1 MSMPQLDR
9 DGDVFVLTIG
19 DDENR
24 FHPDWIARV
33 SELLDEVAA
42 ADAPR
47 ALVTTATGKFFSNGL
62 DLDWLGQHP
71 DQIDPYVASV
81 HELLAKLLVLPV
93 PTAAA
98 LQGHTFAAGAM
109 LALAHDWR
117 VMRADRGFFCLPEA
131 DIRIPFTVGMTA
143 LIQAKL
149 PPAAATDT
157 MIGAK
162 RFGGADAAAAGLVS
176 AAASEE
182 ELLAA
187 ALDLVRPHAAKDA
200 ATLGTIKQRMYA
212 GALEAL
218 RAVEGNIF
226 GATT

>member
-1 MSMPQLDR
+1 MPTLDR
-9 DGDVFVLTIG
+9 DGDVFVLHLG

-24 FHPDWIARV
+24 FHPDWMAEVR
-33 SELLDEVAA
+33 ELLDEVAA
-42 ADAPR
+42 AEAPR

-71 DQIDPYVASV
+71 DQVDAYVASV
-81 HELLAKLLVLPV
+81 HELFATLLVLPV
-93 PTAAA
+93 PSVAA

-143 LIQAKL
+143 LVQSKL
-149 PPAAATDT
+149 PPAAATHA

-162 RFGGADAAAAGLVS
+162 RFGGEDAAAACLVDL
-176 AAASEE
+176 AASEDE
-182 ELLAA
+182 VLSTAVELAG
-187 ALDLVRPHAAKDA
+187 RHASKDG

-212 GALEAL
+212 GALRAL
-218 RAVEGNIF
+218 RGTEGNTI
-226 GATT
+226 GG